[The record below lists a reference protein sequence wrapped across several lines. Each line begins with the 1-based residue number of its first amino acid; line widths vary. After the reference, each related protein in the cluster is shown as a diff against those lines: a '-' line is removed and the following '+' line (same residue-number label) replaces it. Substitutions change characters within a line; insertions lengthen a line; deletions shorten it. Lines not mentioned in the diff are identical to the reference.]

1 MIIDSL
7 SNLSCYI
14 SSVPE
19 LRLVQQ
25 ILSEDLL
32 SKELGFHQTSDPSLR
47 YIIMTYQTEK
57 KGADLYEIHKK
68 ETDVQILLQGTEVM
82 EIGSRESFKTTVAYD
97 AAKDAAFGPAESILT
112 YRADQNHF
120 ALFFPGEP
128 HAPNLIDKVQQ
139 RIIKVVFK
147 IRRA

>member
-7 SNLSCYI
+7 SNLSRYI
-14 SSVPE
+14 SAVPE
-19 LRLVQQ
+19 LRLIQQ
-25 ILSEDLL
+25 ILAGDLL
-32 SKELGFHQTSDPSLR
+32 SKELGSYETSDPNLR

-57 KGADLYEIHKK
+57 KETDLYEIHKK